1 MRFLYT
7 ELSPIYTELSLAPAE
22 QRPTLA
28 ELMAKMISWRSY
40 VSPPEKD
47 TKSRKGGGDKKGE
60 RGVGKRFWMLYEN
73 TLNVNL
79 QNCQGFVY

>member
-7 ELSPIYTELSLAPAE
+7 ELSPTYTELSLAPAE

-40 VSPPEKD
+40 VSPPDFE
-47 TKSRKGGGDKKGE
+47 SREGKKKGLNDNSNKKGKIWFCE
-60 RGVGKRFWMLYEN
+60 RGS
-73 TLNVNL
+73 
-79 QNCQGFVY
+79 